1 MGYIQILSDM
11 FLYRLVVDFVKLKSM
26 VEEFLKKAA
35 KHWFRHFTGDIRKL
49 KIYES
54 VRLKIVQNFRS
65 VVDMYKHTQEL
76 TY

>member
-1 MGYIQILSDM
+1 MAELIHFKPSEILLS
-11 FLYRLVVDFVKLKSM
+11 
-26 VEEFLKKAA
+26 
-35 KHWFRHFTGDIRKL
+35 WFRHFTGDIRKL